1 MKKQKVALILFIFM
15 LLLSI
20 PIFAFASIE
29 VGEEYSPLYLKWEK
43 LSEEEKEKSVM
54 PFPYIISWERN
65 IKNNTSLF
73 ALKAVASA
81 SRYSLAD
88 DIDIPVKN
96 QMGTEECWAF
106 TANTLLETNLKLR
119 NNETMDFSE
128 RYLDY
133 ATSRTFLG
141 NEINESG
148 FGREVGEGGN
158 VSIALPFYVSG
169 KGPILE
175 EEMPFEN
182 NENKIALSE
191 IEGKEP
197 VKKINSYKM
206 FPTLYKTRNGN
217 QTIYTNGGD
226 ITYTT
231 SEVNEIRN
239 EIKEHI
245 VKYGAVSA
253 VTFGDASNT
262 YGFSQTNGNRV
273 SYYCDDDSKIINHQV
288 TIVGWDDNYAI
299 SNFNSNHRP
308 TKPGAYIVLNSWGE
322 NWGENG
328 YYYVSYEDVW
338 IEAGVYGIEELV
350 DINYDNIYQHD
361 EYGLSSVVNTSNNVK
376 VVYGANVFERDSTQ
390 NERVTEI
397 GLFAFENMT
406 CEIYINPNNGNLN
419 KNELVKVT
427 NNIKTI
433 HPGYQAIP
441 LDIPIALTGDN
452 FVVAVKYISETEARI
467 PIEYRMSGGFWEN
480 VTSNLGESFWS
491 LDMNLWSD
499 LISSGVNNANICIKA
514 FTEEYEGIQLKEYEL
529 DGNGY
534 IYKIEPGTTA
544 EQVKGNIITN
554 EIISFY
560 NQNNQLI
567 SEQTIVGTGMKVRIG
582 TVEYILVVTGDT
594 NGDGRV
600 SIVDLSAIKLHSIG
614 KTNYTLTGQ
623 YFRAG
628 DMNFD
633 NKINI
638 IDVSRAKLEVI
649 GK

>member
-43 LSEEEKEKSVM
+43 LSEEEKEKSIM
-54 PFPYIISWERN
+54 PFPYIINWERE
-65 IKNNTSLF
+65 IKDSTSFF
-73 ALKAVASA
+73 ALKAAASA
-81 SRYSLAD
+81 SRYSLTE
-88 DIDIPVKN
+88 DINIPVKN

-106 TANTLLETNLKLR
+106 TTNTLLETNLKLR
-119 NNETMDFSE
+119 NNETIDFSE

-148 FGREVGEGGN
+148 FGREVGKGGN
-158 VSIALPFYVSG
+158 VGIALPFYVSG

-197 VKKINSYKM
+197 VKKINSYKT
-206 FPTLYKTRNGN
+206 FPTLFKTRNGN

-226 ITYTT
+226 ITYTQ

-253 VTFGDASNT
+253 VTFGDASNI

-338 IEAGVYGIEELV
+338 IEAGVYGIEEIV

-361 EYGLSSVVNTSNNVK
+361 EYGLSSVINTSNNVK
-376 VVYGANVFERDSTQ
+376 VVYGANVFERNSAQ

-467 PIEYRMSGGFWEN
+467 PIEYRMSSGFWKN

-514 FTEEYEGIQLKEYEL
+514 FTEEYEGIQLKEYEI

-544 EQVKGNIITN
+544 EQVKSNIITN
-554 EIISFY
+554 ENISFY
-560 NQNNQLI
+560 NKNNQSI
-567 SEQTIVGTGMKVRIG
+567 SENTIIGTGMKARIG
-582 TVEYILVVTGDT
+582 TSDYILVVTGDT
-594 NGDGRV
+594 NGDGRISV
-600 SIVDLSAIKLHSIG
+600 IDLSAIKLHSIG
-614 KTNYTLTGQ
+614 KTNYILTGP

-628 DMNFD
+628 DMNYD

-638 IDVSRAKLEVI
+638 IDVANAKLKAI
-649 GK
+649 GR

>member
-43 LSEEEKEKSVM
+43 LSEEEKEKSIM
-54 PFPYIISWERN
+54 PFPYIINWERE
-65 IKNNTSLF
+65 IKDSTSFF
-73 ALKAVASA
+73 ALKAAASA
-81 SRYSLAD
+81 SRYSLTE
-88 DIDIPVKN
+88 DINIPVKN

-106 TANTLLETNLKLR
+106 TTNTLLETNLKLR
-119 NNETMDFSE
+119 NNETIDFSE

-148 FGREVGEGGN
+148 FGREVGKGGN
-158 VSIALPFYVSG
+158 VGIALPFYVSG

-197 VKKINSYKM
+197 VKKINSYKT
-206 FPTLYKTRNGN
+206 FPTLFKTRNGN

-226 ITYTT
+226 ITYTQ

-253 VTFGDASNT
+253 VTFGDASNI

-338 IEAGVYGIEELV
+338 IEAGVYGIEEIG

-390 NERVTEI
+390 NERVTEV

-419 KNELVKVT
+419 KNELVQVT

-433 HPGYQAIP
+433 HPGYQAIQ
-441 LDIPIALTGDN
+441 LDIPITLTGEN

-582 TVEYILVVTGDT
+582 TIEYILVVTGDT
-594 NGDGRV
+594 NGDGRI

-614 KTNYTLTGQ
+614 KANYILTGQ

>member
-65 IKNNTSLF
+65 IKNHTSLF

-338 IEAGVYGIEELV
+338 IEAGVYGIEEIV

-452 FVVAVKYISETEARI
+452 FVVAVKYISEIEARI

>member
-65 IKNNTSLF
+65 IKNHTSLF

-338 IEAGVYGIEELV
+338 IEAGVYGIEEIV

>member
-88 DIDIPVKN
+88 DINIPVKN

-206 FPTLYKTRNGN
+206 FPTLYKTRNGD

-338 IEAGVYGIEELV
+338 IEAGVYGIEEIV

-441 LDIPIALTGDN
+441 LDIPTALTGDN

-514 FTEEYEGIQLKEYEL
+514 FTEEYEGIQLKEYEI

-554 EIISFY
+554 ELISFY

-567 SEQTIVGTGMKVRIG
+567 SEQTIIETGMKVRIG
-582 TVEYILVVTGDT
+582 TTEYILVVTGDT

-614 KTNYTLTGQ
+614 KTNYILTGQ
-623 YFRAG
+623 YYRAG

>member
-96 QMGTEECWAF
+96 QMSTEECWAF

-141 NEINESG
+141 NEVNESG

-206 FPTLYKTRNGN
+206 FPTLYKTRNGD

-338 IEAGVYGIEELV
+338 IEAGVYGIEEIV

-467 PIEYRMSGGFWEN
+467 PIEYRMRSGFWEN

-514 FTEEYEGIQLKEYEL
+514 FTEEYEGLQLREYEL

-534 IYKIEPGTTA
+534 IYKIAPGTTA
-544 EQVKGNIITN
+544 EQVKSNIITN
-554 EIISFY
+554 ENISFY
-560 NQNNQLI
+560 NKNNQSI
-567 SEQTIVGTGMKVRIG
+567 SENTIIGTGMKARIG
-582 TVEYILVVTGDT
+582 TSDYILVVTGDT
-594 NGDGRV
+594 NGDGRISV
-600 SIVDLSAIKLHSIG
+600 IDLSAIKLHSIG
-614 KTNYTLTGQ
+614 KTNYILTGP

-628 DMNFD
+628 DINYD

-638 IDVSRAKLEVI
+638 IDVANAKLKAI
-649 GK
+649 GR

>member
-1 MKKQKVALILFIFM
+1 M
-15 LLLSI
+15 
-20 PIFAFASIE
+20 
-29 VGEEYSPLYLKWEK
+29 
-43 LSEEEKEKSVM
+43 
-54 PFPYIISWERN
+54 
-65 IKNNTSLF
+65 
-73 ALKAVASA
+73 
-81 SRYSLAD
+81 
-88 DIDIPVKN
+88 
-96 QMGTEECWAF
+96 
-106 TANTLLETNLKLR
+106 
-119 NNETMDFSE
+119 
-128 RYLDY
+128 
-133 ATSRTFLG
+133 
-141 NEINESG
+141 
-148 FGREVGEGGN
+148 
-158 VSIALPFYVSG
+158 SG

-197 VKKINSYKM
+197 VKKINSYKT
-206 FPTLYKTRNGN
+206 FPTLFKTRNGN

-226 ITYTT
+226 ITYTQ

-253 VTFGDASNT
+253 VTFGDVSNI

-338 IEAGVYGIEELV
+338 IEAGVYGIEEIV
-350 DINYDNIYQHD
+350 DINYDNIYQYD
-361 EYGLSSVVNTSNNVK
+361 EYGNSLCINFSNDPK
-376 VVYGANVFERDSTQ
+376 IIYGANVFERNSIQ
-390 NERVTEI
+390 NERVTEV
-397 GLFAFENMT
+397 GLFSFENMT

-433 HPGYQAIP
+433 HSGYQVIP
-441 LDIPIALTGDN
+441 LDIPIALTGDK
-452 FVVAVKYISETEARI
+452 FAVVVKYISETEARL
-467 PIEYRMSGGFWEN
+467 PIEYRINGGFWQY
-480 VTSNLGESFWS
+480 VTSNSGESFWS
-491 LDMNLWSD
+491 LDMNVWSD
-499 LISSGVNNANICIKA
+499 LMTSGVSNANICIKA
-514 FTEEYEGIQLKEYEL
+514 FTEEYEGLQLREYEL

-534 IYKIEPGTTA
+534 IYKIAPGTTA
-544 EQVKGNIITN
+544 EQVKSNIITN
-554 EIISFY
+554 ENISFY
-560 NQNNQLI
+560 NKNNQSI
-567 SEQTIVGTGMKVRIG
+567 SENTIIGTGMKARIG
-582 TVEYILVVTGDT
+582 TSDYILVVTGDT
-594 NGDGRV
+594 NGDGRISV
-600 SIVDLSAIKLHSIG
+600 IDLSAIKLHSIG
-614 KTNYTLTGQ
+614 KTNYILTGP

-628 DMNFD
+628 DMNYD

-638 IDVSRAKLEVI
+638 IDVANAKLKAI
-649 GK
+649 GR

>member
-43 LSEEEKEKSVM
+43 LSEEEKEKSIM
-54 PFPYIISWERN
+54 PFPYIINWERE
-65 IKNNTSLF
+65 IKDSTSFF
-73 ALKAVASA
+73 ALKAAASA
-81 SRYSLAD
+81 SRYSLTE
-88 DIDIPVKN
+88 DINIPVKN

-106 TANTLLETNLKLR
+106 TTNTLLETNLKLR
-119 NNETMDFSE
+119 NNETIDFSE

-148 FGREVGEGGN
+148 FGREVGKGGN
-158 VSIALPFYVSG
+158 VGIALPFYVSG

-197 VKKINSYKM
+197 VKKINSYKT
-206 FPTLYKTRNGN
+206 FPTLFKTRNGN

-338 IEAGVYGIEELV
+338 IEAGVYGIEEIV

-594 NGDGRV
+594 NGDGRA

>member
-65 IKNNTSLF
+65 IKNHTSLF

-338 IEAGVYGIEELV
+338 IEAGVYGIEEIV

-594 NGDGRV
+594 NGDGRA

>member
-96 QMGTEECWAF
+96 QMSTEECWAF

-226 ITYTT
+226 ITYTQ

-338 IEAGVYGIEELV
+338 IEAGVYGIEEIV

-534 IYKIEPGTTA
+534 IYKIEPDTTA

>member
-338 IEAGVYGIEELV
+338 IEAGVYGIEEIV

>member
-88 DIDIPVKN
+88 DINIPVKN

-206 FPTLYKTRNGN
+206 FPTLYKTRNGD

-338 IEAGVYGIEELV
+338 IEAGVYGIEEIV

-361 EYGLSSVVNTSNNVK
+361 EYGLSSVINTSNNVK
-376 VVYGANVFERDSTQ
+376 VVYGANVFERNSAQ

-467 PIEYRMSGGFWEN
+467 PIEYRMSSGFWKN

-514 FTEEYEGIQLKEYEL
+514 FTEEYEGIQLKEYEI

-554 EIISFY
+554 ELISFY

-567 SEQTIVGTGMKVRIG
+567 SEQTIIETGMKVRIG
-582 TVEYILVVTGDT
+582 TTEYILVVTGDT

-614 KTNYTLTGQ
+614 KTNYILTGQ
-623 YFRAG
+623 YYRAG

>member
-96 QMGTEECWAF
+96 QMSTEECWAF

-262 YGFSQTNGNRV
+262 YEFSQTNGNRV

-338 IEAGVYGIEELV
+338 IEAGVYGIEEIV

-594 NGDGRV
+594 NGDGRI

-638 IDVSRAKLEVI
+638 VDVSMAKLKVI

>member
-43 LSEEEKEKSVM
+43 LSEEEKEKSIM
-54 PFPYIISWERN
+54 PFPYIINWERE
-65 IKNNTSLF
+65 IKDSTSFF
-73 ALKAVASA
+73 ALKAAASA
-81 SRYSLAD
+81 SRYSLTE
-88 DIDIPVKN
+88 DINIPVKN
-96 QMGTEECWAF
+96 QIGTEECWAF
-106 TANTLLETNLKLR
+106 TTNTLLETNLKLR
-119 NNETMDFSE
+119 NNETIDFSE

-148 FGREVGEGGN
+148 FGREVGKGGN
-158 VSIALPFYVSG
+158 VGIALPFYVSG

-197 VKKINSYKM
+197 VKKINSYKT
-206 FPTLYKTRNGN
+206 FPTLFKTRNGN

-226 ITYTT
+226 ITYTQ

-253 VTFGDASNT
+253 VTFGDASNI

-338 IEAGVYGIEELV
+338 IEAGVYGIEEIV
-350 DINYDNIYQHD
+350 DINYDNIYQYD
-361 EYGLSSVVNTSNNVK
+361 EYGNSLCINFSNDPK
-376 VVYGANVFERDSTQ
+376 IIYGANVFERNSIQ
-390 NERVTEI
+390 NERVTEV
-397 GLFAFENMT
+397 GLFSFENMT

-419 KNELVKVT
+419 KSELVKVT

-433 HPGYQAIP
+433 HSGYQVIP
-441 LDIPIALTGDN
+441 LDIPIALTGDK
-452 FVVAVKYISETEARI
+452 FAVAVKYISETEASLSL
-467 PIEYRMSGGFWEN
+467 EYRINDGFWQY
-480 VTSNLGESFWS
+480 VTSNSGESFWS
-491 LDMNLWSD
+491 LDMNVWSD
-499 LISSGVNNANICIKA
+499 LMTSGVSNANICIKA
-514 FTEEYEGIQLKEYEL
+514 FTEEYEGLQLREYEL

-534 IYKIEPGTTA
+534 IYKIAPGTTA
-544 EQVKGNIITN
+544 EQVKSNIITN
-554 EIISFY
+554 ENISFY
-560 NQNNQLI
+560 NKNNQSI
-567 SEQTIVGTGMKVRIG
+567 SENTIIGTGMKARIG
-582 TVEYILVVTGDT
+582 TSDYILVVTGDT
-594 NGDGRV
+594 NGDGRISV
-600 SIVDLSAIKLHSIG
+600 IDLSAIKLHSIG
-614 KTNYTLTGQ
+614 KTNYILTGP

-628 DMNFD
+628 DMNYD

-638 IDVSRAKLEVI
+638 IDVANAKLKAI
-649 GK
+649 GR